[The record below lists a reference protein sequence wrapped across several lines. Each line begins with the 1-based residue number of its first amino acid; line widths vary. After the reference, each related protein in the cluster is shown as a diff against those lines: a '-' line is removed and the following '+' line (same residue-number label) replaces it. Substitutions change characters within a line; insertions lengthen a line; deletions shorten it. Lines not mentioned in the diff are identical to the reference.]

1 MLVEAEP
8 ATKIGE
14 SIGRCRM
21 SRLQFDAL
29 PGIPQPMFSSLL
41 CGQLRGIAEIEMSE
55 YLTHLGCTIET
66 AVGRVHFATLGL
78 RLLDMDESAI
88 EALSHEAAAIAL

>member
-1 MLVEAEP
+1 
-8 ATKIGE
+8 
-14 SIGRCRM
+14 
-21 SRLQFDAL
+21 
-29 PGIPQPMFSSLL
+29 
-41 CGQLRGIAEIEMSE
+41 MSE